1 MLNAMCKPKLK
12 KKNMNYDVHIE
23 DADGFTQVMILVI
36 HIIDL
41 LYKQNAG
48 LFSIA

>member
-1 MLNAMCKPKLK
+1 MRKPKLK

-23 DADGFTQVMILVI
+23 DVDGFTPGNDSVI

-41 LYKQNAG
+41 LFKQNAG

>member
-1 MLNAMCKPKLK
+1 MMFISK
-12 KKNMNYDVHIE
+12 MSMVSH
-23 DADGFTQVMILVI
+23 QVMIVVI

-41 LYKQNAG
+41 LFKQNAG